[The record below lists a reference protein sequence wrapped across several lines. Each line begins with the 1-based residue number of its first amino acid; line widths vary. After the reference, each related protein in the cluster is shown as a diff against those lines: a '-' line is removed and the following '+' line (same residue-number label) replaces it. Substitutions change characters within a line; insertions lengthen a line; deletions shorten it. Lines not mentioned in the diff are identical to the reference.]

1 MMNDRLPPT
10 VWSSLMVHPS
20 HQRHGIGSALLLH
33 GFNTLGAD
41 KVPIWL
47 ITQMRGRNLYA
58 RFGFEDVDVLDV
70 DFAEYMG
77 PWRGYGVH
85 RNICMVRQPGG
96 GGIESGGGKGE

>member
-1 MMNDRLPPT
+1 
-10 VWSSLMVHPS
+10 MVHPS

-58 RFGFEDVDVLDV
+58 RFGFEDVDVLDI

-77 PWRGYGVH
+77 PLQGYGVH
-85 RNICMVRQPGG
+85 RNICMVRRPGG
-96 GGIESGGGKGE
+96 VKREEEVVRGEVGE